1 MPLSQGSGL
10 SVIGGLSLRGG
21 LSVGSGFS
29 PVLGP
34 TLNLQF
40 STLSADQ
47 MTTLGVTF
55 SRPSQATLVDAT
67 GKITYAPNNLLLNS
81 ATLSTQ
87 SVTVNPANYILSFKG
102 TGTVTLSGASTAGPL
117 VGTGATDRV
126 YLKITPTAGSLTCTV
141 SGSVTEAQLE
151 AVTYE
156 TTPRTYNAT
165 TSAAYYGPR
174 FTYDPVTLAA
184 QGLLIEEAR
193 TNLVPTS
200 QTFNGT
206 GFSMSNVTVGA
217 AIVSPDGTSNALLFS
232 ATATAVTTISLG
244 RTFVAGA
251 HTASFFVKASTAPN
265 VVAVVTN
272 WITGN
277 PVGTFNFGTG
287 VFTPGAGQTGAIENW
302 GNGWY
307 RCWVTGT
314 AIAAN
319 VATVLYLGAYG
330 SIAAGRGLYLWGY
343 QIEAGTFP
351 TSVIPTFGV
360 ALARSADNA
369 SMTGT
374 SFSSW
379 YNQSEGTFVV
389 DFIPTSSTSCALFGV
404 DSGVSTNQD
413 SILAQVLSGSVMSVR
428 VRSPATTD
436 AAVLASGSLTSG
448 TATKL
453 AFAYKVNDFAASLN
467 GVAPATDTSGAVPSA
482 AIRMF
487 IGANSF
493 GNSVNGTIKSIRYY
507 PTRLSNAQLQALST

>member
-55 SRPSQATLVDAT
+55 SRPSQATIVDAT

-206 GFSMSNVTVGA
+206 GFTMSNVTVGA

-265 VVAVVTN
+265 VVAARTN

-277 PVGTFNFGTG
+277 PTGTFNFGTG

-330 SIAAGRGLYLWGY
+330 SIAAGQGLYLWGY

-374 SFSSW
+374 NFSSW
-379 YNQSEGTFVV
+379 FNQSEGTFVV
-389 DFIPTSSTSCALFGV
+389 EAVAGPAGTNRRLIVASDGTVANRTSLIFTTGNAAQGFTTVASATSGT
-404 DSGVSTNQD
+404 VS
-413 SILAQVLSGSVMSVR
+413 SGSIAAGTSYKLAFAFKASDFALSV
-428 VRSPATTD
+428 SGA
-436 AAVLASGSLTSG
+436 AAVASASGSLAALTSMQIG
-448 TATKL
+448 AQ
-453 AFAYKVNDFAASLN
+453 V
-467 GVAPATDTSGAVPSA
+467 GGAVD
-482 AIRMF
+482 F
-487 IGANSF
+487 I
-493 GNSVNGTIKSIRYY
+493 NGTIKSIRYY